1 MATVAPGTK
10 FIGLAADYPTTE
22 RRSALINAES
32 EAYTIEDIANATS
45 GGGISANGFVVVGPL
60 MANITLPENSIVN
73 YTGPLS
79 MGSGYIL
86 TVPTG
91 TTLNIL

>member
-10 FIGLAADYPTTE
+10 FIGLAANYPTPE
-22 RRSALINAES
+22 LRSAIINAQS
-32 EAYTIEDIANATS
+32 EAYTIEDIASATS
-45 GGGISANGFVVVGPL
+45 GGGISANGFIVVGPI
-60 MANITLPENSIVN
+60 MANITLPENSVVN

-79 MGSGYIL
+79 MGAGYVL

>member
-10 FIGLAADYPTTE
+10 FIGLSANYQTVE
-22 RRSALINAES
+22 RRSSLINSES

-60 MANITLPENSIVN
+60 MANITLPENSTVN

-79 MGSGYIL
+79 MGAGYVL

>member
-10 FIGLAADYPTTE
+10 FVGIAANYPTPE
-22 RRSALINAES
+22 LRSAMINAQTGF
-32 EAYTIEDIANATS
+32 YTIEDISNSTS
-45 GGGISANGFVVVGPL
+45 GGGISANGFTVVGPL
-60 MANITLPENSIVN
+60 MANINLPENSTVN

-79 MGSGYIL
+79 MGAGYVL
-86 TVPTG
+86 TVPTN

>member
-1 MATVAPGTK
+1 MATIPSGTQFIAGAPN
-10 FIGLAADYPTTE
+10 YPTVE

-32 EAYTIEDIANATS
+32 QAYTIEDIASATS
-45 GGGISANGFVVVGPL
+45 GGGISANGFIVVGPL
-60 MANITLPENSIVN
+60 MANITLPENSVIN

-79 MGSGYIL
+79 MGAGYTL
-86 TVPTG
+86 TIPTG

>member
-10 FIGLAADYPTTE
+10 FIGLAATYQTVE
-22 RRSALINAES
+22 RRSALINSES
-32 EAYTIEDIANATS
+32 EAYTIEDIAAATS
-45 GGGISANGFVVVGPL
+45 GGGISANGFTVVGPL
-60 MANITLPENSIVN
+60 MANITLPENSVVN

-79 MGSGYIL
+79 IGAGYTL

>member
-1 MATVAPGTK
+1 MTAIPSGTQ
-10 FIGLAADYPTTE
+10 FIGLSATFPTVE
-22 RRSALINAES
+22 RRSNLINNES
-32 EAYTIEDIANATS
+32 QAYTIEDISTAV
-45 GGGISANGFVVVGPL
+45 GGTGIEANGFTVVGPL
-60 MANITLPENSIVN
+60 AANITLPENAVVN

-79 MGSGYIL
+79 MAAGYVL

>member
-10 FIGLAADYPTTE
+10 FIGSAANYPTVE

-32 EAYTIEDIANATS
+32 EAYTIEDIASATS
-45 GGGISANGFVVVGPL
+45 GGGISANGFIVVGPI
-60 MANITLPENSIVN
+60 MANITLPENSVVN
-73 YTGPLS
+73 YTGPLY
-79 MGSGYIL
+79 MGAGYVL

>member
-10 FIGLAADYPTTE
+10 FIGLAADYPTFE
-22 RRSALINAES
+22 RRSSLINSES
-32 EAYTIEDIANATS
+32 EAYTIEDIAAATS
-45 GGGISANGFVVVGPL
+45 GGGISANGFIIVGPI
-60 MANITLPENSIVN
+60 MSNITLPENSVVN

-79 MGSGYIL
+79 MGAGYIL

>member
-1 MATVAPGTK
+1 MATVSPGTQ
-10 FIGLAADYPTTE
+10 FIGLSATYQTVE
-22 RRSALINAES
+22 RRSALINNES
-32 EAYTIEDIANATS
+32 QPYTIEDIATAV
-45 GGGISANGFVVVGPL
+45 GGTGIEANGFIVVGPL
-60 MANITLPENSIVN
+60 MANITLPENSVVN

-79 MGSGYIL
+79 MGAGYVL

>member
-1 MATVAPGTK
+1 MTAIPSGTQ
-10 FIGLAADYPTTE
+10 FIGLSATFPTVE
-22 RRSALINAES
+22 RRSNLINNES
-32 EAYTIEDIANATS
+32 QAYTIEDIATAA
-45 GGGISANGFVVVGPL
+45 GGTGIEANGFTIVGPIA
-60 MANITLPENSIVN
+60 ANITLPENATVN

-79 MGSGYIL
+79 MAAGYVL